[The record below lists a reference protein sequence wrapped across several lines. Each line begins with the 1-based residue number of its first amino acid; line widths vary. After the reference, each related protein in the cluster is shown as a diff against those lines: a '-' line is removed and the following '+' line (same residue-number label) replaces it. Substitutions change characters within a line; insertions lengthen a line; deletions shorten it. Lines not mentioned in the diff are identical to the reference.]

1 MSDIMTVHV
10 TERGQAVMP
19 LDWRKAHGLAAG
31 GPCDAREV
39 NDGKGSLLITP
50 RPKRKGA
57 KGLLSFLEKQTVAFP
72 PVKRHTLPSK

>member
-1 MSDIMTVHV
+1 MSDTLTVQV
-10 TERGQAVMP
+10 TARGQAVMP
-19 LDWRKAHGLAAG
+19 LGWRKAHGLEHG

-57 KGLLSFLEKQTVAFP
+57 KGLADFMDKQSVAFK
-72 PVKRHTLPSK
+72 PVTRHTLPFK